1 MKFAYANIVTVYY
14 METIKLNKSAER
26 VVDVLFLLSKAD
38 RALTLNEV
46 CKALNLPKSSAF
58 ELLQTLVYK
67 GFLEIEDARLKT
79 YKLGIGSFETG
90 IAYLSK
96 MSVSQLARPLLQEL
110 NRQTG
115 STVFLGVEDKGKI
128 VYLDKAENFS
138 VMRPTAKLGSRRF
151 MHTTGLGKALL
162 AALDDEKIHYILG
175 LDELLPKTAYSNVA
189 MQDVLKDIQEIRAR
203 GYSIDNREDNIE
215 TYCIGSAIYDQW
227 SQPIAAISVASMY
240 STMNSEREQTIIALV
255 KETALKL
262 SQQLGYGG
270 NKLYAN

>member
-1 MKFAYANIVTVYY
+1 
-14 METIKLNKSAER
+14 MENIKLNKSAER
-26 VVDVLFLLSKAD
+26 VVDVLFLLSKSEK
-38 RALTLNEV
+38 ALTLNEI
-46 CKALNLPKSSAF
+46 CKALSLPKSSAF
-58 ELLQTLVYK
+58 ELLQTLVFK

-79 YKLGIGSFETG
+79 YNLGLGAFETG
-90 IAYLSK
+90 ISYLSK

-138 VMRPTAKLGSRRF
+138 VVRATAKLGSRRF

-162 AALDDEKIHYILG
+162 AALDDERIHYILG
-175 LDELLPKTAYSNVA
+175 NDELLSKTIHSKVTI
-189 MQDVLKDIQEIRAR
+189 QDVLKDIQETRAR

-240 STMNSEREQTIIALV
+240 STMNTEREKTIVTLV
-255 KETALKL
+255 QDTALKL

-270 NKLYAN
+270 RQLYAN